1 MRYSLRILCAHC
13 VSAVYTNRLIRM
25 KRTLQCIV
33 CGLFVVALT
42 CVALSLPSR
51 AQAVD
56 YARDIAP
63 IFAAHC
69 IECHGA
75 TKAMGQLRLDLK
87 TLALKGGIGGA
98 VIIPGNSR
106 ASRLIKRITGTG
118 DEPRMPMNRAPLTPE
133 QITLVS
139 RWIDEGA
146 SWPDAA
152 TDSIIHNTPSVIQ
165 KHWAYIKPARPE
177 LPTVTNAA
185 WVKNAIDRFV
195 LARLEREEL
204 KPSVEA
210 DRATL
215 ARRLYLD
222 LTGLPPSVKEVD
234 EFVADQSQQ
243 AYEQL
248 VDRLLASPHYGERW
262 ARPWLDLAR
271 YADSNGYEKDRP
283 RVMWKYRDWVI
294 NALNRDMPF
303 DQFTIEQLAGD
314 MLPGATVDQKI
325 ATGFHRNTLL
335 NQEGGIDVEEARW
348 ETLLDRVN
356 TTATVWLGATL
367 GCAQCHNHKYDPFTQ
382 KDYYRFLAFFDNAE
396 YNVGGDGDHWI
407 VEPELDLPTAE
418 QEVKRKEIQ
427 TEINKLDAQL
437 NSDTPEMA
445 AAQREWEQGMLA
457 ERDRWTALDPLEFKS
472 DGGATITRL
481 EDKSLVVSGDNPEA
495 DTQTITARSDVKGIT
510 GLRLEALPDARLP
523 QGGPGRDPY
532 GNFLLTG
539 VEIEVAPADNPTARK
554 HVEFKTASVDDAA
567 SYFAASYLSQK
578 PMREAVVDQP
588 RGWAIDATRDVKRL
602 PRQLVIKFDEPLGF
616 DAGAV
621 FTIKLKYLAGG
632 IGQAIG
638 RVRLSVSSTDD
649 PLRVVSLSAR
659 ARPILDVA
667 PADRSEQQRK
677 DLAAQ
682 FRATAPALKS
692 LREQISERRAALRKL
707 GIVTALVMQER
718 AGFERPSTF
727 LRVRGGY
734 LNKGEKV
741 YAATPAVLN
750 AWPEDQPVNRL
761 GLARWLVDENN
772 PLTARVTVN
781 RIWEQL
787 FGRGIVETSEDF
799 GTQGASPTHAELLD
813 YLATELIRQK
823 WSQKA
828 MVRLIVTS
836 ATYRQSSAV
845 TAELRERDPFNRL
858 LARGP
863 RFRLEAEM
871 IRDAALTISGL
882 LSRKVGGPSVFPPQ
896 PEGVWRNPYSSEK
909 WVTSTGEDR
918 YRRGLYTFIR
928 RTSPY
933 PAFMTFDATSR
944 EVCTARRVRT
954 NTPLQA
960 LTTLNDEAFFE
971 MARSLARRMTMEAN
985 ADMKARAV
993 YGFRLCV
1000 SRQPSAEE
1008 ADRLVKFYTE
1018 QFTYYNQHAAEAERV
1033 IKGMTA
1039 TGASTAELAAWTMT
1053 ANALLNLDETLTKE

>member
-1 MRYSLRILCAHC
+1 
-13 VSAVYTNRLIRM
+13 M
-25 KRTLQCIV
+25 KRTLQCV
-33 CGLFVVALT
+33 ASGLFVVALA
-42 CVALSLPSR
+42 CAVLSLPSR

-56 YARDIAP
+56 YGRDIAP

-69 IECHGA
+69 SECHSA
-75 TKAMGQLRLDLK
+75 KRAMGQLRLDAK
-87 TLALKGGIGGA
+87 TPALKGGLSGA
-98 VIIPGNSR
+98 VIVPGNSR
-106 ASRLIKRITGTG
+106 ASRLIKRITGVG
-118 DEPRMPMNRAPLTPE
+118 DEPRMPMNRAPLTP
-133 QITLVS
+133 QQVALIS

-146 SWPDAA
+146 NWPDAA
-152 TDSIIHNTPSVIQ
+152 SDSTIHNAPPAIQ
-165 KHWAYIKPARPE
+165 THWAYIKPTRPE
-177 LPTVTNAA
+177 PPAVTNTA
-185 WVKNAIDRFV
+185 WVKNAIDRFI
-195 LARLEREEL
+195 LARLEREGL
-204 KPSVEA
+204 KPSPEA
-210 DRATL
+210 DKATL
-215 ARRLYLD
+215 VRRLYLD
-222 LTGLPPSVKEVD
+222 LTGLPPSVKDVD
-234 EFVADQSQQ
+234 EFIADQSPQ
-243 AYEQL
+243 AYEHL
-248 VDRLLASPHYGERW
+248 VDKLLASTHYGERW

-283 RVMWKYRDWVI
+283 RLMWKYRDWVI
-294 NALNRDMPF
+294 NALNRDLPF

-314 MLPGATVDQKI
+314 MLPNASVDQKI

-367 GCAQCHNHKYDPFTQ
+367 GCAQCHNHKYDPITQ

-396 YNVGGDGDHWI
+396 YTIGGDGDHWI
-407 VEPELDLPTAE
+407 AEPELDLPTPE

-427 TEINKLDAQL
+427 AEINKLEAQL
-437 NSDTPEMA
+437 NSDTPETTA
-445 AAQREWEQGMLA
+445 AEREWEQSMLA
-457 ERDRWTALDPLEFKS
+457 ERSRWTALDPLEFKS
-472 DGGATITRL
+472 GGGSTITRL
-481 EDKSLVVSGDNPEA
+481 EDQSLLVTGENPEV

-510 GLRLEALPDARLP
+510 GLRIEALPDARLP

-539 VEIEVAPADNPTARK
+539 VEITAAPADNPAAVHR
-554 HVEFKTASVDDAA
+554 VEYKTAAVDDAA

-588 RGWAIDATRDVKRL
+588 KGWAIDATRDATRL
-602 PRQLVIKFDEPLGF
+602 SRQLVIKFDEPVGV
-616 DAGAV
+616 DAGTV
-621 FTIKLKYLAGG
+621 FIIKLKYLAGG

-638 RVRLSVSSTDD
+638 RFRLSASNSDD
-649 PLRVVSLSAR
+649 PLRLARLSAKV
-659 ARPILDVA
+659 RPLLEVA
-667 PADRSEQQRK
+667 PADRTEQQKK
-677 DLAAQ
+677 DIAAQ
-682 FRATAPALKS
+682 FRATAPALKP
-692 LREQISERRAALRKL
+692 LREQIAERRAALREL

-734 LNKGEKV
+734 LNRGEKV
-741 YAATPAVLN
+741 YAATPAVLH
-750 AWPEDQPVNRL
+750 AWPEDQPLNRL

-772 PLTARVTVN
+772 PLTARVTAN

-799 GTQGASPTHAELLD
+799 GTQGTPPTHAELLD
-813 YLATELIRQK
+813 WLATELVRQK

-828 MVRLIVTS
+828 LVRLIVAS

-845 TAELRERDPFNRL
+845 TVELRERDPYNRW

-896 PEGVWRNPYSSEK
+896 PDGVWRNPYSSER
-909 WVTSTGEDR
+909 WVTSAGEDR

-960 LTTLNDEAFFE
+960 LTTLNDDAFFE
-971 MARSLARRMTMEAN
+971 MARALGKRMITEASSD
-985 ADMKARAV
+985 AKARAV

-1000 SRQPSAEE
+1000 SRQPNAEE
-1008 ADRLVKFYTE
+1008 IDRLMKFYT
-1018 QFTYYNQHAAEAERV
+1018 QQLDYYGQHAAEAERV
-1033 IKGMTA
+1033 IKGMTVA
-1039 TGASTAELAAWTMT
+1039 GASAAELAAWTMT

>member
-1 MRYSLRILCAHC
+1 
-13 VSAVYTNRLIRM
+13 M
-25 KRTLQCIV
+25 KRTLQTCA
-33 CGLFVVALT
+33 CGVFLVALA
-42 CVALSLPSR
+42 CAALSLPPRGGPVSQ

-56 YARDIAP
+56 FARDIRP
-63 IFAAHC
+63 LFEQHC
-69 IECHGA
+69 ADCHGE
-75 TKAMGQLRLDLK
+75 KRAMGQLRLDSK
-87 TLALKGGIGGA
+87 TAALKGGVSGA
-98 VIIPGNSR
+98 VIVPGNGR
-106 ASRLIKRITGTG
+106 ESRLIKRITGDG
-118 DEPRMPMNRAPLTPE
+118 DGPRMPRGRAPLTPP
-133 QITLVS
+133 QIALIT

-146 SWPDAA
+146 AWPEAA
-152 TDSIIHNTPSVIQ
+152 GDSAAPNAQPAIS
-165 KHWAYIKPARPE
+165 KHWAYVKPARPE
-177 LPTVTNAA
+177 PPTVAGAA
-185 WVKNAIDRFV
+185 WVRNAIDRFI
-195 LARLEREEL
+195 LARLEREGL
-204 KPSVEA
+204 KPSPEA
-210 DRATL
+210 DKTTL

-234 EFVADQSQQ
+234 EFVADQSPQ
-243 AYEQL
+243 AYDNL

-294 NALNRDMPF
+294 NAFNRDMAF
-303 DQFTIEQLAGD
+303 DQFTVEQLAGD
-314 MLPGATVDQKI
+314 MLPNATADQKI

-367 GCAQCHNHKYDPFTQ
+367 GCAQCHNHKYDPYTQ

-396 YNVGGDGDHWI
+396 YAVGGDGDHWI
-407 VEPELDLPTAE
+407 AEPELDLPTPE
-418 QEVKRKEIQ
+418 QEAKRKEVQ
-427 TEINKLDAQL
+427 ADLYKLQLQL
-437 NSDTPEMA
+437 NADTPETT
-445 AAQREWEQGMLA
+445 AAQREWESSMLA
-457 ERDRWTALDPLEFKS
+457 ERDRWAALDPIAFKS
-472 DGGATITRL
+472 ANGATFTKL
-481 EDKSLVVSGDNPEA
+481 EDKSLLVSGDNPEF
-495 DTQTITARSDVKGIT
+495 DTQTVTARSDVKGIT

-539 VEIEVAPADNPTARK
+539 VEIEAAPADNPAAAQP
-554 HVEFKTASVDDAA
+554 VEYKAAGVDDAA
-567 SYFAASYLSQK
+567 SYFAAAYLSQK
-578 PMREAVVDQP
+578 PTREAVVDQP
-588 RGWAIDATRDVKRL
+588 KGWAIDATRDATRL
-602 PRQLVIKFDEPLGF
+602 ARQLVIKFDKPVSF
-616 DAGAV
+616 DSGTV
-621 FTIKLKYLAGG
+621 FTVKLKYLAGG

-638 RVRLSVSSTDD
+638 RFRLSASSTDD
-649 PLRVVSLSAR
+649 PLRVTRLSAKV
-659 ARPILDVA
+659 RPLLEVA
-667 PADRSEQQRK
+667 PGDRGEQQKK
-677 DLAAQ
+677 DIAAQ
-682 FRATAPALKS
+682 FRATAPALKA
-692 LREQISERRAALRKL
+692 LRDQIGERRAALRKL

-734 LNKGEKV
+734 LNRGEKV
-741 YAATPAVLN
+741 YAATPAVLH
-750 AWPEDQPVNRL
+750 AWPEDQPFNRL

-781 RIWEQL
+781 RLWEQL

-799 GTQGASPTHAELLD
+799 GTQGTPPAHAELLD
-813 YLATELIRQK
+813 WLATELVRQK

-828 MVRLIVTS
+828 IIRLMVTS

-845 TAELRERDPFNRL
+845 TPELRERDPYNRW

-871 IRDAALTISGL
+871 IRDAALAISGL

-896 PEGVWRNPYSSEK
+896 PEGVWRNPYSDER
-909 WVTSTGEDR
+909 WVTSQGEDR

-944 EVCTARRVRT
+944 EVCTVRRVRT

-971 MARSLARRMTMEAN
+971 MARALAKRMLTEAGS
-985 ADMKARAV
+985 DVKARAV

-1000 SRQPSAEE
+1000 SRQPLAEE
-1008 ADRLVKFYTE
+1008 VERLVKFYN
-1018 QFTYYNQHAAEAERV
+1018 QQLSYYGRHAAEAERV
-1033 IKGMTA
+1033 TKGVTA
-1039 TGASTAELAAWTMT
+1039 GGASAAELAAWTMT

>member
-1 MRYSLRILCAHC
+1 
-13 VSAVYTNRLIRM
+13 
-25 KRTLQCIV
+25 
-33 CGLFVVALT
+33 
-42 CVALSLPSR
+42 
-51 AQAVD
+51 
-56 YARDIAP
+56 
-63 IFAAHC
+63 
-69 IECHGA
+69 
-75 TKAMGQLRLDLK
+75 
-87 TLALKGGIGGA
+87 
-98 VIIPGNSR
+98 
-106 ASRLIKRITGTG
+106 
-118 DEPRMPMNRAPLTPE
+118 MPMNRAPLTSE
-133 QITLVS
+133 QVALIS

-146 SWPDAA
+146 AWPDAGDSA
-152 TDSIIHNTPSVIQ
+152 TPHTQPAIT
-165 KHWAYIKPARPE
+165 KHWAYVKPARPE
-177 LPTVTNAA
+177 PPAVAGVA

-195 LARLEREEL
+195 LARLEREGL
-204 KPSVEA
+204 RPSPEA
-210 DRATL
+210 DKATL

-222 LTGLPPSVKEVD
+222 LIGLPPSVKEVD
-234 EFVADQSQQ
+234 EFLADQSPQ
-243 AYEQL
+243 AYDHL
-248 VDRLLASPHYGERW
+248 VDKLLASPHYGERW

-294 NALNRDMPF
+294 NALNRDLPF
-303 DQFTIEQLAGD
+303 DQFTVEQLAGD
-314 MLPGATVDQKI
+314 MLPNATVDQKI

-382 KDYYRFLAFFDNAE
+382 KDYYRFLAFFDNVD
-396 YNVGGDGDHWI
+396 YSVGGSDDRWI
-407 VEPELDLPTAE
+407 VEPELDLPTPE
-418 QEVKRKEIQ
+418 QDVKRKEIQ
-427 TEINKLDAQL
+427 AEISKLEAQL

-445 AAQREWEQGMLA
+445 AAQREWEQLMIA
-457 ERDRWTALDPLEFKS
+457 ERSRWTALDPLEFKS
-472 DGGATITRL
+472 AGGALFTKL
-481 EDKSLVVSGDNPEA
+481 EDKSLLVAGENPEA

-510 GLRLEALPDARLP
+510 GLRIEALPDARLP

-539 VEIEVAPADNPTARK
+539 VEITAAPADNPTARRR
-554 HVEFKTASVDDAA
+554 VEYKTAAVDDAA
-567 SYFAASYLSQK
+567 SYFAAIYLSQK
-578 PMREAVVDQP
+578 PTREAVVDQP
-588 RGWAIDATRDVKRL
+588 KGWAIDATRDATRL
-602 PRQLVIKFDEPLGF
+602 SRQLVIKFDEPISN
-616 DAGAV
+616 DAGTV
-621 FTIKLKYLAGG
+621 FTVTLKYLAGG

-638 RVRLSVSSTDD
+638 RFRLSASNTDD
-649 PLRVVSLSAR
+649 PLRVARLSAR
-659 ARPILDVA
+659 VRPLLEVA

-682 FRATAPALKS
+682 FRATAPALKP
-692 LREQISERRAALRKL
+692 LRDQISERRAALRAL

-734 LNKGEKV
+734 LSRGEKV

-750 AWPEDQPVNRL
+750 AWPEDQPYNRL

-799 GTQGASPTHAELLD
+799 GTQGTPPTHPELLD
-813 YLATELIRQK
+813 WLATELIRQK

-828 MVRLIVTS
+828 LVRLIVTS
-836 ATYRQSSAV
+836 ATYRQASAV
-845 TAELRERDPFNRL
+845 TAELRERDPYNRW

-871 IRDAALTISGL
+871 IRDAALAISGL
-882 LSRKVGGPSVFPPQ
+882 LSEKVGGPSVFPPQ
-896 PEGVWRNPYSSEK
+896 PDGVWRNPYSSEK
-909 WVTSTGEDR
+909 WVTSTGADR

-944 EVCTARRVRT
+944 EFCTARRVRT

-971 MARSLARRMTMEAN
+971 MARALAKRVMTEAG
-985 ADMKARAV
+985 ADVKARAV

-1008 ADRLVKFYTE
+1008 ADRLVKFYAQ
-1018 QFTYYNQHAAEAERV
+1018 QFDYYNGHAAEAERV
-1033 IKGMTA
+1033 TKGVTVSGA
-1039 TGASTAELAAWTMT
+1039 TTAEVAAWAMT